1 MLATPNVGD
10 VTTLQAWDIGHRTMM
25 RDTTLALGDG
35 ILLGKDPWELDYHV
49 NGVSAPHGAV

>member
-1 MLATPNVGD
+1 
-10 VTTLQAWDIGHRTMM
+10 M

-49 NGVSAPHGAV
+49 NGVLHESCDANNVTINTLRNLSQAARHATGGG